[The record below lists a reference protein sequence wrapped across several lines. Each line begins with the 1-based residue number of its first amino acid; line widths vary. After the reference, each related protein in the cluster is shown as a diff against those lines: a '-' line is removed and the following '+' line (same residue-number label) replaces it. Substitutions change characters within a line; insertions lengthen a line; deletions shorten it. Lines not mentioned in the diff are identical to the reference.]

1 MTTRTTTMTDIPD
14 ETDGDAPS
22 TVDPARTGLSRAQ
35 RIGIGLV
42 LLLAAGLGL
51 TAGAGLSFGDI
62 RESVEQRLFGDPEP
76 DLDRAGVVA
85 SDSSAGY
92 SVEVLLAPTDRGGGE
107 CVVVEATGHDWAT
120 ADDHASTTWC
130 WFEGPATPWGDD
142 DFQLIKSSDRFGLLI
157 EVPLGPIGEDQGAVA
172 LVGAVHEDVEAIGVE
187 FGDGNEYTF
196 NLVTDHGWFAV
207 ILPSGVVDI
216 DRVDGGLVNGVVAL
230 EMVDIEGRVLATAT
244 PNSNWF

>member
-1 MTTRTTTMTDIPD
+1 VTDTPD
-14 ETDGDAPS
+14 QIDSDTPS
-22 TVDPARTGLSRAQ
+22 TVDLPRTGLTRAQ
-35 RIGIGLV
+35 RIGIGVV

-51 TAGAGLSFGDI
+51 TAGAGLSLGDI
-62 RESVEQRLFGDPEP
+62 RESVEQRLSGDPEP

-92 SVEVLLAPTDRGGGE
+92 SVEVLSAPTDRGQGE
-107 CVVVEATGHDWAT
+107 CLLVEATGPDWAT
-120 ADDHASTTWC
+120 ADDHESTTWC
-130 WFEGPATPWGDD
+130 WFDGPATPWGAD

-157 EVPLGPIGEDQGAVA
+157 EVPLGPVGDGQGAVA
-172 LVGAVHEDVEAIGVE
+172 LVGAVYEDVEAIRVE

-196 NLVTDHGWFAV
+196 NLVADNGWFAA
-207 ILPSGVVDI
+207 ILPGGVVDI